1 MSQPSNHNTADPAV
15 RSAAQGHQE
24 RHTIRN
30 RVSFLDQKI
39 PGYASALGIVVILVL
54 WEIVCRAGLIP
65 PLFLPAP
72 SAIIMDGW
80 DMLTSGELHANIL
93 ASLYRIAI
101 GYAIGAV
108 CGIVFGLIL
117 GFSRWVDAV
126 FTPIVY
132 SIYPIPKIAL
142 LPLIILWLGIGETP
156 KFTMIALGVFFPV
169 VINTF
174 SGVKNVD
181 PIWIKAAVTFGSS
194 RFNVIR
200 KVILPGSLP
209 MIFAGLK
216 LAAGTSLLLLVSAEM
231 IASQQGLGSM
241 ILHYG
246 NLMIT
251 SKLMVGVLILSIL
264 GLLFNRALQWLERKL
279 LPWK

>member
-1 MSQPSNHNTADPAV
+1 MNQTSREAAANPAQA
-15 RSAAQGHQE
+15 SAQGREQ
-24 RHTIRN
+24 RHVIRN
-30 RVSFLDQKI
+30 RVSFLEQKI
-39 PGYASALGIVVILVL
+39 PGYASIIGIVGILIL
-54 WEIVCRAGLIP
+54 WELVCRLEIVP

-72 SAIIMDGW
+72 SLILAAGW
-80 DMLTSGELHANIL
+80 EMLSSGELHENIL

-101 GYAIGAV
+101 GYAIGAG
-108 CGIVFGLIL
+108 CGIIFGLIL
-117 GFSRWVDAV
+117 GFSRWVDAILSPV
-126 FTPIVY
+126 VY

-194 RFNVIR
+194 HLNVIR
-200 KVILPGSLP
+200 KVILPGALP

-216 LAAGTSLLLLVSAEM
+216 LAAGTSLLLLVAAEM
-231 IASQQGLGSM
+231 IAAQKGVGSM

-251 SKLMVGVLILSIL
+251 TKLMVGVLILSLL
-264 GLLFNRALQWLERKL
+264 GLLFNRGLQWLERKL

>member
-1 MSQPSNHNTADPAV
+1 MSYTTREEQLSSQA
-15 RSAAQGHQE
+15 SAQRQQ
-24 RHTIRN
+24 RHVIRN
-30 RVSFLDQKI
+30 RVSFLEQKI
-39 PGYASALGIVVILVL
+39 PGYASVIGILGILIL
-54 WEIVCRAGLIP
+54 WEALCRLELVP

-72 SAIIMDGW
+72 TAILTAGW
-80 DMLTSGELHANIL
+80 DMLVSGELHENIL
-93 ASLYRIAI
+93 ASLYRIVI

-117 GFSRWVDAV
+117 GFSRWVDSV
-126 FTPIVY
+126 LTPIVY

-194 RFNVIR
+194 HLNVIR
-200 KVILPGSLP
+200 KVILPGALP

-231 IASQQGLGSM
+231 IAAQQGIGSM

-251 SKLMVGVLILSIL
+251 TKLMVGVLILSLL
-264 GLLFNRALQWLERKL
+264 GLLFNRGLQWLEGKL

>member
-1 MSQPSNHNTADPAV
+1 MRQTSRQQAPSLA
-15 RSAAQGHQE
+15 SGSGQE
-24 RHTIRN
+24 RHVIRN
-30 RVSFLDQKI
+30 RVSFLEQKI
-39 PGYASALGIVVILVL
+39 PGYASVLGILGVLIL
-54 WEIVCRAGLIP
+54 WEVLCRMEVVP

-72 SAIIMDGW
+72 SSILAAGW
-80 DMLTSGELHANIL
+80 DMLKSGELHENIL
-93 ASLYRIAI
+93 ASLYRIVI

-126 FTPIVY
+126 LSPIVY

-194 RFNVIR
+194 HYNVIR
-200 KVILPGSLP
+200 KVILPGALP

-231 IASQQGLGSM
+231 IAAQKGIGSM

-251 SKLMVGVLILSIL
+251 TKLMVGVLILSLL
-264 GLLFNRALQWLERKL
+264 GLLFNRGLQWLERKL

>member
-1 MSQPSNHNTADPAV
+1 MITEPRQSIT
-15 RSAAQGHQE
+15 
-24 RHTIRN
+24 N
-30 RVSFLDQKI
+30 RVAFLEQKI
-39 PGYASALGIVVILVL
+39 PRYASVLGITGLLVL
-54 WEIVCRAGLIP
+54 WEIICRLNIVP

-72 SAIIMDGW
+72 SAILTDAW
-80 DMLTSGELHANIL
+80 DMMITGELFKNL
-93 ASLYRIAI
+93 FASLYRVGI
-101 GYAIGAV
+101 GYVIGAV
-108 CGIVFGLIL
+108 LGISIGLIV
-117 GFSRWVDAV
+117 GFSKWTDAIV
-126 FTPIVY
+126 TPIVY

-142 LPLIILWLGIGETP
+142 LPLIILWFGIGEMP
-156 KFTMIALGVFFPV
+156 KVTIIALGVFFPV

-181 PIWIKAAVTFGSS
+181 PVLIKAAVTFGSNHV
-194 RFNVIR
+194 NVIR

-231 IASQQGLGSM
+231 IAAQQGIGAM
-241 ILHYG
+241 VLHYG

-251 SKLMVGVLILSIL
+251 TKLMVGVLLLSLL
-264 GLLFNRALQWLERKL
+264 GLLFNRGLQWLENKL

>member
-1 MSQPSNHNTADPAV
+1 MSASSNEHTTG
-15 RSAAQGHQE
+15 Q
-24 RHTIRN
+24 RHVIRN
-30 RVSFLDQKI
+30 RVSFLELKV
-39 PGYASALGIVVILVL
+39 PAYASVLGILVILLL
-54 WEIVCRAGLIP
+54 WELVCRMGIMP

-72 SAIIMDGW
+72 TAILSAGW
-80 DMLTSGELHANIL
+80 DMLTSGELHENL
-93 ASLYRIAI
+93 WASLYRILV

-108 CGIVFGLIL
+108 CGIVVGLLL
-117 GFSRWVDAV
+117 GFSKWVDAV
-126 FTPIVY
+126 VSPIVY

-194 RFNVIR
+194 HFNVIR
-200 KVILPGSLP
+200 KVILPGALP

-231 IASQQGLGSM
+231 IAAQQGVGSM

-251 SKLMVGVLILSIL
+251 TKLMVGVVVLSLL
-264 GLLFNRALQWLERKL
+264 GLLFNRGLQWLENKL

>member
-1 MSQPSNHNTADPAV
+1 MSPSSKEDITKASIHSSV
-15 RSAAQGHQE
+15 QGQK
-24 RHTIRN
+24 RHIIRN
-30 RVSFLDQKI
+30 RVSFLEQKI
-39 PGYASALGIVVILVL
+39 PGYASVIGIVSILVL
-54 WEIVCRAGLIP
+54 WEVICHLELVP

-72 SAIIMDGW
+72 SSILLAGW
-80 DMLTSGELHANIL
+80 DMLTSGELHENIL
-93 ASLYRIAI
+93 ASLFRIAV

-108 CGIVFGLIL
+108 CGIVFGLVL

-126 FTPIVY
+126 LTPIVY

-169 VINTF
+169 VINTY

-194 RFNVIR
+194 HLNVIR

-231 IASQQGLGSM
+231 IAAQQGLGSM

-251 SKLMVGVLILSIL
+251 TKLMVGVLILSLL
-264 GLLFNRALQWLERKL
+264 GLLFNRGLQWLEHKL